1 MEPTPVNIDP
11 VCGMQLDRTSSVAVE
26 FEGRTYRFCES
37 ACADTF
43 RDEPQR
49 WISQDVAVDA

>member
-1 MEPTPVNIDP
+1 MEPTAVIIDP
-11 VCGMQLDRTSSVAVE
+11 VCGMELDRTSSVAVE
-26 FEGRTYRFCES
+26 YEQRTYYFCGS

-49 WISQDVAVDA
+49 WISQDISVEA